1 MGTIL
6 RAVCKKCGYSK
17 TVYFG
22 GGMLDFT
29 EVCNAPAINKETGK
43 FEVKNILDK
52 EILKKYTF
60 YNEAGMFKS
69 PNINSVHQWGEIL
82 LNEKNNLCPECSDF
96 TLDFE
101 AEGFFD

>member
-6 RAVCKKCGYSK
+6 RAVCKKCGYSR

-29 EVCNAPAINKETGK
+29 EVCNVPALNKETGE

-52 EILKKYTF
+52 ETLSNYIF
-60 YNEAGMFKS
+60 YNEADMFKS
-69 PNINSVHQWGEIL
+69 PNRNRAHQWGEIL
-82 LNEKNNLCPECSDF
+82 LNEQHNFCPECTDF
-96 TLDFE
+96 SMDFE
-101 AEGFFD
+101 AKGLFD